1 MPELKD
7 KMEHLGSTARNEAG
21 KVADK
26 AKDAASN
33 VVGAVKDTFQDV
45 AGNAANM
52 ANKAAGQV
60 RDTAK
65 EWYGAAEECAT
76 STAQTAR
83 RVAGDAAEKA
93 SEVGDELTRVI
104 QRNPIPCVLAAMGI
118 GFLAAIALRRN
129 MSS

>member
-7 KMEHLGSTARNEAG
+7 KMETLGNTSRNEAN

-26 AKDAASN
+26 AKDAVQN
-33 VVGAVKDTFQDV
+33 VAGVVKDTFQDV

-52 ANKAAGQV
+52 ANKAASQV

-76 STAQTAR
+76 STAQQAR
-83 RVAGDAAEKA
+83 HMAGDALERAGD
-93 SEVGDELTRVI
+93 VGDEMTRVI

-118 GFLAAIALRRN
+118 GFLAAIALRRG

>member
-7 KMEHLGSTARNEAG
+7 KMETLGNTARHEAN
-21 KVADK
+21 KVAGQ
-26 AKDAASN
+26 AKDAAAS

-52 ANKAAGQV
+52 ANKAASQV

-76 STAQTAR
+76 STAQQAR
-83 RVAGDAAEKA
+83 RMAGEAAERAGD
-93 SEVGDELTRVI
+93 VGDELTRVI
-104 QRNPIPCVLAAMGI
+104 QRNPIPCVLAAVGI
-118 GFLAAIALRRN
+118 GFLAAIALRRG
-129 MSS
+129 SSS